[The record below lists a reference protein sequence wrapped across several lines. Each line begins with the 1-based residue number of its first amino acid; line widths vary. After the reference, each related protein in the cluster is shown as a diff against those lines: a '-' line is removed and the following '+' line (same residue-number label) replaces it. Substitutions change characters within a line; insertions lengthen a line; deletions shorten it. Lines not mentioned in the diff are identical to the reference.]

1 MKLTDRQTEELMK
14 ELYGKEILPL
24 IKLFKG
30 KKNINEFKIAE
41 KLKLTINQ
49 VRNMFYKL
57 QERSLVSFTRKKDK
71 KKGWYVYYW
80 TFNDKEA
87 KNLII
92 SHKQKKLDELNE
104 LLAREKEVNY
114 FLCKD
119 KHVRMRYDEAMDN
132 DFRCPECGE
141 LLIQEDKERILRAI
155 KKEIDIIEKEIK
167 VKS

>member
-1 MKLTDRQTEELMK
+1 MKLTNKQIEDLMK
-14 ELYGKEILPL
+14 EMYGKEILPL
-24 IKLFKG
+24 IKLFQR

-57 QERSLVSFTRKKDK
+57 QDRSLVSFTRKKDK

-80 TFNDKEA
+80 TFNDKVA

-92 SHKQKKLDELNE
+92 SHKQKKLDGLNE
-104 LLAREKEVNY
+104 LLAKEKEINY

-167 VKS
+167 LK